1 MDFGVWQAMVSNP
14 DSYLLP
20 CDSGKLLSYKKWED
34 RARGRHSHGAWHKWG
49 WINEKHHPD
58 P

>member
-14 DSYLLP
+14 DSCFLP
-20 CDSGKLLSYKKWED
+20 CDSGKLLSYKGKALTWCL
-34 RARGRHSHGAWHKWG
+34 AQWG
-49 WINEKHHPD
+49 WINEKHHLD